1 MAVYPS
7 RQVGAG
13 RIRPRED
20 PQTHGLGTTT
30 SDRIRRAVPL
40 RQIRSTAVWKISNIR
55 SSRIVLSFRS
65 VYLIAMITL
74 RQLRYLSALAKH
86 GHFGRAAEAC
96 SVTQPALSMQI
107 RDLER
112 MLGVAVVERRPGE
125 VMLTDVGREIA
136 SRGEDVLTAS
146 RDLVDFARHR
156 SGLLT
161 GRLTLGVIPS
171 LAPYLLPRI
180 LPGLQTRFPELRLE
194 LRETQTWQLV
204 EDIKSGALDAAMLA
218 LPVGEPDI
226 DTLTLFEDLFL
237 LAVPSSDPREETARV
252 AVEDIDQSRLI
263 LLEDGH
269 CLRDQALAFCATAR
283 GGSGANSTAMAFAAS
298 SLSTVMQ
305 MVASGYGVTLI
316 PQIAADVERRD
327 DRVKFLRLEDPQPG
341 RTIGLAFR
349 RTSPRK
355 ADFAALGEVV
365 KESVDGESQSSSLR
379 ANGSVQSPLDDR
391 LLGMT
396 TTGAHRGS
404 VIANKKGG

>member
-1 MAVYPS
+1 
-7 RQVGAG
+7 
-13 RIRPRED
+13 
-20 PQTHGLGTTT
+20 
-30 SDRIRRAVPL
+30 
-40 RQIRSTAVWKISNIR
+40 
-55 SSRIVLSFRS
+55 
-65 VYLIAMITL
+65 MITL
-74 RQLRYLSALAKH
+74 RQLRYLAALAKH

-112 MLGVAVVERRPGE
+112 VLGVKVVERRPGD

-136 SRGEDVLTAS
+136 RRGEDVLAAS

-156 SGLLT
+156 GGLLT

-180 LPGLQTRFPELRLE
+180 LPVLQKQFPDLRLE
-194 LRETQTWQLV
+194 LRETQTRQLIDEV
-204 EDIKSGALDAAMLA
+204 KSGGLDAAMLA
-218 LPVGEPDI
+218 LPIGEPDI
-226 DTLTLFEDLFL
+226 ATLPLFDDLFL
-237 LAVPSSDPREETARV
+237 LAVPADDPRPADIRIKAQE
-252 AVEDIDQSRLI
+252 IDQSRLI

-283 GGSGANSTAMAFAAS
+283 GNAPGAGGMAFAAS

-327 DRVKFLRLEDPQPG
+327 DRVKFLRLENPQPG
-341 RTIGLAFR
+341 RHIGLAFR

-355 ADFAALGEVV
+355 ADFTALGDVV
-365 KESVDGESQSSSLR
+365 KGCV
-379 ANGSVQSPLDDR
+379 
-391 LLGMT
+391 
-396 TTGAHRGS
+396 
-404 VIANKKGG
+404 